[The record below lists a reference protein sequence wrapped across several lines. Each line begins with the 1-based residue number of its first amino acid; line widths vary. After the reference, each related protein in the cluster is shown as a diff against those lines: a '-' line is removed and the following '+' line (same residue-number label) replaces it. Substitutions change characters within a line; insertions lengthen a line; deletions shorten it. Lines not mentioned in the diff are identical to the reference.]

1 MRYEHVPRPLVES
14 HYHIRMLIEGQEKKA
29 EDRTYHLNKAKTK
42 AERQDLINDAKPFVA
57 TEFWCETCGIDFRA
71 QAVKEVEIDWSNP
84 NQFIAFYKTKC
95 FEGHWCIRL
104 ITDKER
110 DGYWVRSRAVHR
122 DRGVHYKDTIQPH
135 ETGFNMLYKKI

>member
-1 MRYEHVPRPLVES
+1 MRYESTPRPLIED
-14 HYHIRMLIEGQEKKA
+14 HYHIRMLIEGQEKRSA
-29 EDRTYHLNKAKTK
+29 DRTYHLEKGKNK
-42 AERQDLINDAKPFVA
+42 AERQDLINEAKPFVL
-57 TEFWCETCGIDFRA
+57 TEFYCQKCREDFKA
-71 QAVKEVEIDWSNP
+71 QAIKEVEIDWSNS

-104 ITDKER
+104 ITDKHR
-110 DGYWVRSRAVHR
+110 DGYWTKSKAVLR

>member
-1 MRYEHVPRPLVES
+1 MRYENTPRPLIED

-29 EDRTYHLNKAKTK
+29 EDRTYHLEKNKNK
-42 AERQDLINDAKPFVA
+42 AERQDLINDAKPFVII
-57 TEFWCETCGIDFRA
+57 EFYCVKCREDFKA
-71 QAVKEVEIDWSNP
+71 QSIKEVEIDWSNP

-104 ITDKER
+104 ITDKHR
-110 DGYWVRSRAVHR
+110 DGYWTKSKAVLR